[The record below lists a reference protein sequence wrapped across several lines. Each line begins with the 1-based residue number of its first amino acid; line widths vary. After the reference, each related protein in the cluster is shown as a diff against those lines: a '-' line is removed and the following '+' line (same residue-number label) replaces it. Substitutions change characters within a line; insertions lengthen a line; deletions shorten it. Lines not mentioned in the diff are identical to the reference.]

1 MLIGRKSQKAELQEA
16 LESEYSEFVAVYGRR
31 RVGKTFLIRE
41 MFNYHFTFE
50 HAGVANSN
58 MQEQLYA
65 WKSSLNDAG
74 LNTKDVPSNWL
85 EAFDMLKD
93 VIRASDEKKKVI
105 FIDEMPWMDTPRS
118 RFVSALEFFWNSWAS
133 ARKDILLIIC
143 GSATSWIVN
152 NVFKNHGGLHNR
164 VTHRI
169 FVEPFCLAEC
179 EEFVKSRNIALTR
192 YDIIEGYMIMG
203 GVPFYWSMLERGLSL
218 NQNVDKLFFSKNG
231 KLRYEF
237 NELYDSLFRNPD
249 KYINVVTILANKK
262 SGMEREEIVAEA
274 KVPNNGNLTK
284 ILEDLEH
291 CGFICRFN
299 KFGQNK
305 NNAIYRLIDNFTLF
319 YFKFMANNS
328 QNDEAFWTNS
338 YNTSTRYSWVGL
350 AFERVCFQHVV
361 QIKNALGIGGVTSAV
376 CSWSIAP
383 QNPQD
388 NGAQIDMLI
397 DRADNVINLCE
408 IKFSHDEYKIDKDY
422 DQQLRRKIS
431 RFAEATNTHKA
442 IHLTMI
448 TTYGVARNAYWNQVQ
463 KEVTAD
469 DLFKA

>member
-1 MLIGRKSQKAELQEA
+1 
-16 LESEYSEFVAVYGRR
+16 
-31 RVGKTFLIRE
+31 
-41 MFNYHFTFE
+41 
-50 HAGVANSN
+50 
-58 MQEQLYA
+58 
-65 WKSSLNDAG
+65 
-74 LNTKDVPSNWL
+74 
-85 EAFDMLKD
+85 
-93 VIRASDEKKKVI
+93 
-105 FIDEMPWMDTPRS
+105 
-118 RFVSALEFFWNSWAS
+118 
-133 ARKDILLIIC
+133 
-143 GSATSWIVN
+143 
-152 NVFKNHGGLHNR
+152 VFKNHGGLHNR

-408 IKFSHDEYKIDKDY
+408 IKLSHDEYKIDKDY

-469 DLFKA
+469 DLFKD